1 MAQQIN
7 LTPPP
12 IDDDDIYRAM
22 QDIQGYV
29 DISPA
34 DFKEIFTFAYRHA
47 VERLLAAR
55 RAAEIMHSPVHCLQ
69 ATMDLKDAATFLAT
83 HRISGAPV
91 VDEDNR
97 VVGVVSEKDFLRRMG
112 LEAPASFMEIISRCL
127 NHRGCIAVNLRN
139 HRVDEI
145 MSAPAITAAATICS
159 HEIAAIFAERNIN
172 RLPIVDEQRRPLG
185 IVSRTDL
192 VTAFCSCLYPQRRSN
207 GHIL

>member
-1 MAQQIN
+1 MAQHLN

-91 VDEDNR
+91 VDGDNR
-97 VVGVVSEKDFLRRMG
+97 VIGVVSEKDFLRRMG
-112 LEAPASFMEIISRCL
+112 LKAPASFMEIISRCL
-127 NHRGCIAVNLRN
+127 NHRGCIAVNLHN

-145 MSAPAITAAATICS
+145 MSAPAIIAGPTLCS

-192 VTAFCSCLYPQRRSN
+192 VTAFCSCLYPQRRSD